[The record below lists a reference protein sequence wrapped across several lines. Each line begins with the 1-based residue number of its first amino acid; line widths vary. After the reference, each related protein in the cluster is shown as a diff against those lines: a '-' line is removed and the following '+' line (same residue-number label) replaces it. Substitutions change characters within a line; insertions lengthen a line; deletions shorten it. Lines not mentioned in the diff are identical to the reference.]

1 MGYLLKKFSE
11 NTKKIYSSL
20 IGQKSLLRINT
31 MIKKLLD
38 EEVLKKK
45 NRLKNKFNFDFY
57 GKVLGLKEELEKL
70 EVAKREIT
78 GKRKGFLT

>member
-20 IGQKSLLRINT
+20 IGKKSLLRINT

-38 EEVLKKK
+38 KQVLKKK
-45 NRLKNKFNFDFY
+45 NKLKNKFNF
-57 GKVLGLKEELEKL
+57 
-70 EVAKREIT
+70 
-78 GKRKGFLT
+78 

>member
-20 IGQKSLLRINT
+20 IGKKSLLRINT

-38 EEVLKKK
+38 KQVLKKK

-57 GKVLGLKEELEKL
+57 GK
-70 EVAKREIT
+70 I
-78 GKRKGFLT
+78 